1 MATRKLITTRI
12 DVQPAAQ
19 RAWGYIRV
27 STDQQRDS
35 GISLD
40 EQQRKI
46 EARCAEN
53 GWNLEHVYVDAGI
66 SGSTP
71 LGQRPEGARLLR
83 VAQPQDVVIVA
94 KLDRAFRSALD
105 ALTTIQNFKKRG
117 IALWA
122 LDLGDCSGNG
132 VSQLILTVLA
142 AVAEFER
149 SLISERIKDAK
160 RNLRRAG
167 KHQGGG
173 RPFGWQF
180 GNSNG
185 HGRARELIP
194 DPDEQATL
202 AEIIAMRSQ
211 GKSLMAIR
219 DMMRARGFPISHQ
232 LVANTIAR
240 HMAGAGGAA

>member
-1 MATRKLITTRI
+1 MATRQVRPSSET
-12 DVQPAAQ
+12 VQP
-19 RAWGYIRV
+19 RAYGYCRV

-46 EARCAEN
+46 EARCIEN
-53 GWNLEHVYVDAGI
+53 GWSLEHVYVDAGI

-71 LGQRPEGARLLR
+71 LSRRPEGARLLR
-83 VAQPQDVVIVA
+83 AVQAGDVVIAA
-94 KLDRAFRSALD
+94 KMDRMFRSALD
-105 ALTTIQNFKKRG
+105 ALQTIADFKRRKIG
-117 IALWA
+117 LWL
-122 LDLGDCSGNG
+122 LDLGNDCSGNG
-132 VSQLILTVLA
+132 ISELIMTVLA
-142 AVAEFER
+142 AVAQFER
-149 SLISERIKDAK
+149 GLISERIKDAK
-160 RNLRRAG
+160 RNLRRSG
-167 KHQGGG
+167 RHQGGG

-180 GNSNG
+180 GEANG

-194 DPDEQATL
+194 DPAEQAAL
-202 AEIIAMRSQ
+202 AEIIAMRLE